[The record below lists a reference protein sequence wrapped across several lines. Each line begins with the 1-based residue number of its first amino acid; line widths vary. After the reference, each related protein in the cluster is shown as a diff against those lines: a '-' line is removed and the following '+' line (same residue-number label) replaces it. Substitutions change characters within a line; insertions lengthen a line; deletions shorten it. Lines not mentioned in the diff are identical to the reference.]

1 MYTRKAAKPK
11 TKISTFIFFHHDE
24 ISGVVGRKSEQ
35 HLAQAGSIWNVSG
48 QQDGPIRYQILFKN
62 KQKNSECHPVLP

>member
-48 QQDGPIRYQILFKN
+48 QQDGPITIQFFFFLN
-62 KQKNSECHPVLP
+62 KQTKKL